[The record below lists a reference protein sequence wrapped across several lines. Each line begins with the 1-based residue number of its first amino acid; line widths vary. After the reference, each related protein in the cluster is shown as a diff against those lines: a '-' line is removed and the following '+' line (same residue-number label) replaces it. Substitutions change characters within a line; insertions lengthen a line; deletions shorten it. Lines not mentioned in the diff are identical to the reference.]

1 MFTATKTF
9 ALALL
14 CITSATAA
22 ASIDGKTYECDG
34 TISSV
39 NGAAKCDGVPIEPS
53 RSLFSVVRNLASK
66 SSASIDGKTYGC
78 DGTISSVNGAVK
90 CDGVPIEPSRSLFSV
105 VRNLASTSS
114 VSIDGK

>member
-39 NGAAKCDGVPIEPS
+39 NGA
-53 RSLFSVVRNLASK
+53 
-66 SSASIDGKTYGC
+66 
-78 DGTISSVNGAVK
+78 VK
-90 CDGVPIEPSRSLFSV
+90 CDGVPIERSRSLGMMAYRELV
-105 VRNLASTSS
+105 M
-114 VSIDGK
+114 DKKGK